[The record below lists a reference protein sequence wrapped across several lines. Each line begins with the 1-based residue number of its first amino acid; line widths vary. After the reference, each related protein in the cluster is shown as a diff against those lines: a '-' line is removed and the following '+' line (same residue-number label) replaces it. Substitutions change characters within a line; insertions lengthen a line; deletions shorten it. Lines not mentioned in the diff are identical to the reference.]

1 MTNKKSLSEQIG
13 LWDKGPIDQQ
23 QKQNTLGEMKRA
35 FNRNVEMHQ
44 LLNNGHLQLN
54 TRGSSVTAN
63 ESIATNDVDMQAVFS
78 NNENI
83 RILKDKCFSLL
94 KENFGEDNV
103 SRHRIAIRIEES
115 INRRSVDIVVCNHS
129 NGKVIAYNDALQ
141 NEVEFSPSLV
151 QKNIADKNKITN
163 SKYSKMVRV
172 FKSIIVEM
180 VNNGEREIK
189 LKSFVIES
197 LLYNLKP
204 RLFNRKKKSD
214 DDVTTYRKRFC
225 AILQSVEARLKDF
238 ATAKQFIEVD
248 GESQLFK
255 NTDDYN
261 FVKQYWK
268 DIRNYIKNNYDMGA

>member
-23 QKQNTLGEMKRA
+23 QKQNTLGEIKRA
-35 FNRNVEMHQ
+35 FDRNIEMHQ
-44 LLNNGHLQLN
+44 LLNSGHLQLN

-63 ESIATNDVDMQAVFS
+63 ESIATNDVDIQAVFS
-78 NNENI
+78 NNESI
-83 RILKDKCFSLL
+83 SILKDKCFSLL

-115 INRRSVDIVVCNHS
+115 INRRSTDLVVCKNS

-151 QKNIADKNKITN
+151 QKNIEDKNKITN

-172 FKSIIVEM
+172 CKSIIVEM
-180 VNNGEREIK
+180 VSNGEREIK
-189 LKSFVIES
+189 LKSFAIES

-204 RLFNRKKKSD
+204 RLLNRKKRGD

-225 AILQSVEARLKDF
+225 AIIQSIEARLKSF
-238 ATAKQFIEVD
+238 ESAQKFKETD
-248 GESQLFK
+248 GISNLF
-255 NTDDYN
+255 NNQNDYN

-268 DIRNYIKNNYDMGA
+268 DMRKYIKDNYDMGA